1 MVKNMRVV
9 VLIFSTFFV
18 AGCSKPV
25 IVQAIVPTDFSL
37 DCTALKSAYKQNEI
51 LNTEQMSFWQN
62 ELLAN
67 HHQIM
72 KLENDPNGIP
82 LGQAVADL
90 HIKNDPTISATME
103 RKTFLSQ
110 LMRKKKC
117 TKSETQQK
125 TENLE
130 KQPLPKKTEPVGV
143 KSKTDRVRFI
153 FS

>member
-1 MVKNMRVV
+1 MAKNMRLVV
-9 VLIFSTFFV
+9 FILSILFV
-18 AGCSKPV
+18 AGCSKPI
-25 IVQAIVPTDFSL
+25 IVQAIEPTDFNL

-51 LNTEQMSFWQN
+51 LNTEQTNFWQN
-62 ELLAN
+62 ELQAN
-67 HHQIM
+67 HHQIT
-72 KLENDPNGIP
+72 KLENDPNAIP
-82 LGQAVADL
+82 LGQAIAEL

-125 TENLE
+125 TKNLE

-143 KSKTDRVRFI
+143 KSKTDRIRFI

>member
-9 VLIFSTFFV
+9 VLILSAFFV

-51 LNTEQMSFWQN
+51 LNTEQMSFWQD

-82 LGQAVADL
+82 LGQAIAEL

-110 LMRKKKC
+110 LMREKKC
-117 TKSETQQK
+117 SKSETLQK
-125 TENLE
+125 TKNLE
-130 KQPLPKKTEPVGV
+130 KQPSQKKKKPVDV
-143 KSKTDRVRFI
+143 NSQTDRIRFI

>member
-18 AGCSKPV
+18 AGCSEPV

-82 LGQAVADL
+82 LGQAIAEL

-110 LMRKKKC
+110 LMREKKC
-117 TKSETQQK
+117 SKSETLQK
-125 TENLE
+125 TKNLE
-130 KQPLPKKTEPVGV
+130 KQPSQKKKKPVDV
-143 KSKTDRVRFI
+143 NSKTDRIRFI

>member
-1 MVKNMRVV
+1 MVKNMRIV

-18 AGCSKPV
+18 VGCSKPV

-67 HHQIM
+67 DHQIM

-82 LGQAVADL
+82 LGQAIAEL

-125 TENLE
+125 TKNLE
-130 KQPLPKKTEPVGV
+130 KQPPPKKKEPISV
-143 KSKTDRVRFI
+143 KSKTDEIRFI

>member
-51 LNTEQMSFWQN
+51 LNTEQMSFWLN
-62 ELLAN
+62 EFLAN

-72 KLENDPNGIP
+72 KVENDPNGIP
-82 LGQAVADL
+82 LGQAIAEL

-110 LMRKKKC
+110 LMREKKC
-117 TKSETQQK
+117 SKSETLQK
-125 TENLE
+125 TKNSE
-130 KQPLPKKTEPVGV
+130 KQPSLKKKKPVDV
-143 KSKTDRVRFI
+143 KSKTDRIRFI

>member
-9 VLIFSTFFV
+9 VFIFSTFFV

-37 DCTALKSAYKQNEI
+37 DCTALNSAYKQNEI

-82 LGQAVADL
+82 LGQAIAEL

-110 LMRKKKC
+110 LMREKKC
-117 TKSETQQK
+117 SKSETLQK
-125 TENLE
+125 TKNLE
-130 KQPLPKKTEPVGV
+130 KQPSQKKKKPVDV
-143 KSKTDRVRFI
+143 NPKTDRIRFI

>member
-1 MVKNMRVV
+1 MRVV

-37 DCTALKSAYKQNEI
+37 DCTALNSAYKQNEI
-51 LNTEQMSFWQN
+51 LNTEQMSFWLN

-82 LGQAVADL
+82 LGQAIAEL

-110 LMRKKKC
+110 LMREKKC
-117 TKSETQQK
+117 SKAGTLQK
-125 TENLE
+125 TKNLE
-130 KQPLPKKTEPVGV
+130 KQPSLKKKKPVGV
-143 KSKTDRVRFI
+143 KSKTDRIRFI

>member
-1 MVKNMRVV
+1 MVKNMRIV

-18 AGCSKPV
+18 VGCSKRV

-67 HHQIM
+67 DHQIM

-82 LGQAVADL
+82 LGQAIAEL

-117 TKSETQQK
+117 TKFEAQQK
-125 TENLE
+125 TKNLE
-130 KQPLPKKTEPVGV
+130 KQPPPKKKEPISV
-143 KSKTDRVRFI
+143 KSKTDEIRFI

>member
-1 MVKNMRVV
+1 MRVV

-37 DCTALKSAYKQNEI
+37 NCTALKSAYKQNEI

-62 ELLAN
+62 ELLVN

-72 KLENDPNGIP
+72 KLENDPNAIP
-82 LGQAVADL
+82 LGQAIAEL
-90 HIKNDPTISATME
+90 HIKNDPTISATKE

-110 LMRKKKC
+110 LMREKKC
-117 TKSETQQK
+117 TKSETPQEMK
-125 TENLE
+125 NLE
-130 KQPLPKKTEPVGV
+130 KQPSLKKKKPLRV
-143 KSKTDRVRFI
+143 KSKTDQIRFI

>member
-9 VLIFSTFFV
+9 LLIFSTFFV

-51 LNTEQMSFWQN
+51 LNTEQISFWQN

-82 LGQAVADL
+82 LGQAIAEL
-90 HIKNDPTISATME
+90 HIKNDPTISATIE

-130 KQPLPKKTEPVGV
+130 KQPLPKKTEPVDV
-143 KSKTDRVRFI
+143 KSKTDRIRFI